1 MKNIQQIDKAE
12 IKFIYI
18 YADDITDEIEQL
30 LNKGLIKY
38 FYGEDDCEPQF
49 IFLVENEKIIKNTL
63 TSEYRISN
71 IMEEISNI
79 LECTEMTAQ
88 NAYGDEISLC
98 YETIEELINND
109 LYKYISTTKQ
119 KKIFNAKTPSKALEK
134 ILNELG
140 RKQLKIQI
148 EELLI
153 DVDNT
158 EFI

>member
-1 MKNIQQIDKAE
+1 GAHINPAVTIMQAVRGTFEWSLVPGYVLAQIAGGM
-12 IKFIYI
+12 FGGV
-18 YADDITDEIEQL
+18 L
-30 LNKGLIKY
+30 VY
-38 FYGEDDCEPQF
+38 FQF

>member
-1 MKNIQQIDKAE
+1 MKNIQPVDETE
-12 IKFIYI
+12 IKFIDI
-18 YADDITDEIEQL
+18 YVDDIINEIKQL

-38 FYGEDDCEPQF
+38 FNGEDDCEPHF
-49 IFLVENEKIIKNTL
+49 IFLVENEKIIKDTL
-63 TSEYRISN
+63 TSKYCIAN

-79 LECTEMTAQ
+79 FECTKMTVY

-109 LYKYISTTKQ
+109 LYKYVPIAKQ
-119 KKIFNAKTPSKALEK
+119 KKIFKAKNPFKALEK
-134 ILNELG
+134 ILNEIG
-140 RKQLKIQI
+140 KNQLRMQI